1 LQAVAGSPAG
11 LASRKRKRR
20 LLVEERRGEERR
32 GEERREIRIA
42 AEE

>member
-32 GEERREIRIA
+32 EIRIA

>member
-20 LLVEERRGEERR
+20 LGVEEREEERS
-32 GEERREIRIA
+32 E
-42 AEE
+42 